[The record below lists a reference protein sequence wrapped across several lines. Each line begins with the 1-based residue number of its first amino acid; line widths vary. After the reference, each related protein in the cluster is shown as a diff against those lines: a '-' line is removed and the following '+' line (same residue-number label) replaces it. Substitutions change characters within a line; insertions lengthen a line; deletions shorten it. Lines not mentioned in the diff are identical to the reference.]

1 MNTPRTRHAS
11 RREFVLA
18 TLGASA
24 LAATGP
30 LFAQS
35 WPERPITFICPW
47 PAGGT
52 ADQSMR
58 ALCTVAGKLLG
69 QPIAV
74 ENRAGA
80 SGMIGAKALASARA
94 DGYTIGQIPISVTRF
109 SQLGSLQADPR
120 KDYTYIARTSGQ
132 TFGIAVPAH
141 SPFKTLKDFVAAA
154 KARPGQVTYAHAGV
168 GGATHVGMEQFA
180 QAAGIKFNAIAYKGG
195 SAALQDVLGE
205 TTAFVGDDEGGGG
218 GAFGDEAILDH
229 PGFLRA
235 GFLGGHLGHRLGE
248 QADALDVAPR
258 PAQVGHGGDRDAGPG
273 GGHVEEGLVLDEH
286 EQSGLQPGRRD
297 EVAGDIGAA
306 GDLEIDQ
313 ALAKAIMGDQR
324 LLRRLDLVQGQRQG
338 DADFGAGTFQP
349 GEMAGAVDQ
358 PAIDHGRNLINAVG
372 EQEAAIERGDA
383 DVFERQKLA
392 VEIGDGH
399 GGGRSLVW

>member
-80 SGMIGAKALASARA
+80 SGMIGAKALASAKA

-168 GGATHVGMEQFA
+168 GGATHVGMEEFA
-180 QAAGIKFNAIAYKGG
+180 GVAGIQLNHVPYKGG
-195 SAALQDVLGE
+195 AEALQGV
-205 TTAFVGDDEGGGG
+205 
-218 GAFGDEAILDH
+218 
-229 PGFLRA
+229 
-235 GFLGGHLGHRLGE
+235 LGGHVDALADSSSWAPHVEAGKLRLLATWGE
-248 QADALDVAPR
+248 QRTARFKDVPTLRECGYDVVVDAPNGIGAPR
-258 PAQVGHGGDRDAGPG
+258 GLEPAVAARLREAFRAAVASPEFKSVAEKLDAPLLYLDGPDYEKY
-273 GGHVEEGLVLDEH
+273 VNTVYQKETVL
-286 EQSGLQPGRRD
+286 
-297 EVAGDIGAA
+297 
-306 GDLEIDQ
+306 IDK
-313 ALAKAIMGDQR
+313 LK
-324 LLRRLDLVQGQRQG
+324 LREL
-338 DADFGAGTFQP
+338 
-349 GEMAGAVDQ
+349 M
-358 PAIDHGRNLINAVG
+358 
-372 EQEAAIERGDA
+372 
-383 DVFERQKLA
+383 
-392 VEIGDGH
+392 
-399 GGGRSLVW
+399 RS